1 MIHVAARA
9 LGAEGRLVTTEEE
22 AGPALRQAK
31 ELQAQGRA
39 VLINVHCAATEFRK
53 GSISL

>member
-1 MIHVAARA
+1 VIHVAARA